1 MGGHCQKPPDSLLSM
16 HVSELS
22 DWMGYP
28 DRPMKRAITRRSIL
42 LTLALLSA
50 SVSLAYGDNDTDH
63 DNDSDDDDDHDRAS
77 RAVAQGRALPLAAI
91 LNRVGGLL
99 GGEVI
104 GVEFKRKDGRL
115 VYRFKVATPTGKLR
129 EVSVDAMTGEIVK
142 SKED

>member
-1 MGGHCQKPPDSLLSM
+1 
-16 HVSELS
+16 
-22 DWMGYP
+22 
-28 DRPMKRAITRRSIL
+28 MKDAVTRRSL
-42 LTLALLSA
+42 LLALALLSA
-50 SVSLAYGDNDTDH
+50 SAGLARGDNDTDH
-63 DNDSDDDDDHDRAS
+63 DSDSDDDDHDRAS

-91 LNRVGGLL
+91 LNRVGNQL

-115 VYRFKVATPTGKLR
+115 VYRFKVATPTGRLR

>member
-1 MGGHCQKPPDSLLSM
+1 
-16 HVSELS
+16 
-22 DWMGYP
+22 
-28 DRPMKRAITRRSIL
+28 MKDAVTRRSL
-42 LTLALLSA
+42 LLALALLSA
-50 SVSLAYGDNDTDH
+50 SAGLARGDNDTDH
-63 DNDSDDDDDHDRAS
+63 DSDSDDDDHDRAS

-91 LNRVGGLL
+91 LHRVGGLL

-115 VYRFKVATPTGKLR
+115 VYRFKVATPTGRLR